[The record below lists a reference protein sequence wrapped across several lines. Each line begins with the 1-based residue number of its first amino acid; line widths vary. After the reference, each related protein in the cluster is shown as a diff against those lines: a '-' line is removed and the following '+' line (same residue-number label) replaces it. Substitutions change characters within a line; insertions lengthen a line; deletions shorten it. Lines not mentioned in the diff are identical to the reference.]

1 MKLAALTVFLLPAL
15 FAQPKDWAFYGG
27 DAGGQRYSALKQIN
41 VNNVANL
48 KPAWQYGVGGG
59 VDFSNAAARAET
71 GSEAVPLMI
80 HGVLFVPT
88 RQKTIVALEP
98 ETGKEV
104 WKYKLGNVSASP
116 GKSRSGCR
124 ASSDSRPR

>member
-1 MKLAALTVFLLPAL
+1 MKLVALSVFLLPAL
-15 FAQPKDWAFYGG
+15 YAQQKDWAFYGG
-27 DAGGQRYSALKQIN
+27 DAGGQRYSALTQIN
-41 VNNVANL
+41 VNNVAKL

-71 GSEAVPLMI
+71 GSEAVPLI
-80 HGVLFVPT
+80 VNGVLFLPT

-104 WKYKLGNVSASP
+104 WKYDLGKVGAP
-116 GKSRSGCR
+116 LRGV
-124 ASSDSRPR
+124 AY